1 MYRPSLC
8 SENLSSSNGISSLHR
23 QQSIDGQNLLSE
35 NYSYD
40 HDDPQMCNVKVSLF
54 VNGNTPL
61 ENRSLNFVVSKK
73 EAEDR
78 ISLLKSEKAVINITE

>member
-1 MYRPSLC
+1 MDNIVTSVSLKDYK
-8 SENLSSSNGISSLHR
+8 GIIVTY
-23 QQSIDGQNLLSE
+23 SIDGQNLLSE

-73 EAEDR
+73 EAEYR